1 MAGQSDEPI
10 GPVQQFVAAL
20 GALWQ
25 DADRPTTRALG
36 DRAGLPSSTVHNT
49 LSGHSW
55 PRWESASAIIEAL
68 GGNPAEHREL
78 WVKGDVARRKPT
90 TLTAR
95 AASPALRKEQQ
106 AVTDDEPSA
115 DARLIADAL
124 RDLAEAIRELG
135 KGAG

>member
-1 MAGQSDEPI
+1 MAAESDDPI
-10 GPVQQFVAAL
+10 GPVQQFLSAL
-20 GALWQ
+20 GALWR

-36 DRAGLPSSTVHNT
+36 ERAGVPSSTVHNT
-49 LSGHSW
+49 LSGASW

-68 GGNPAEHREL
+68 GGDPAAYPEL
-78 WVKGDVARRKPT
+78 WARGDAVRRKPT

-95 AASPALRKEQQ
+95 SASPALYKERQ
-106 AVTDDEPSA
+106 AVTDSEPSA

-124 RDLAEAIRELG
+124 RELAEAIRGLG